1 VTVRFEPTSDGTKL
15 CTVDTGDALCSDV
28 DCTGEGYDP
37 LTGIGT
43 NGPRTFALDQNHP
56 NPFNPS
62 TRIRFSLD
70 QDAMVSLIIYD
81 VSGTRVRTLV
91 NRSMSAGSHTEE
103 WDARDDQGRS
113 VASGIYFYRL
123 TSGNRTLTRKA
134 VLLR

>member
-1 VTVRFEPTSDGTKL
+1 E
-15 CTVDTGDALCSDV
+15 TGDALCSDV
-28 DCTGEGYDP
+28 SCTGEGHDP
-37 LTGIGT
+37 LTGVD
-43 NGPRTFALDQNHP
+43 PSRPLTFALDQNHP

-70 QDAMVSLIIYD
+70 KEAMVSLIIYD

-103 WDARDDQGRS
+103 WDARDDKGRS
-113 VASGIYFYRL
+113 VASGIYFYQL
-123 TSGNRTLTRKA
+123 TSGSRTLTRKA